1 MEAEAPLRHNEG
13 MPSIVQRTTYHAV
26 YDESVLDALRF
37 ALENGFAG
45 VQAAAELPHLSPLL
59 MSPAERRETA
69 DYRRRHGL
77 LLSLHAPDDAA
88 GLCGLD
94 PNLGAAA
101 LTYLTRLFNAAEELG
116 AHCVTLHVGPTPRF
130 RTDEPEPSVLPET
143 ARTAMLATLEANLRR
158 VAGMAAG
165 RCLACIENYGLD
177 DAMTSVLRPLVRK
190 HWLWLAHDLAKPDPG
205 GIFAQH
211 AWAVRQVHLHGRTE
225 DGRSHA
231 ALGPECEGLL
241 PHFRRLEQH
250 DVREYCIEV
259 RPRERALASLAW
271 LREAT
276 EQEG

>member
-1 MEAEAPLRHNEG
+1 
-13 MPSIVQRTTYHAV
+13 MPSILERTTYHAV
-26 YDESVLDALRF
+26 YDESVLDALRY
-37 ALENGFAG
+37 ARDHGFAG

-59 MSPAERRETA
+59 MSPTEKRETA

-94 PNLGAAA
+94 PDLSAAA

-130 RTDEPEPSVLPET
+130 RTDEPEPRLLPEP
-143 ARTAMLATLEANLRR
+143 ARAAMLAALEANLRR
-158 VAGMAAG
+158 VAGMAGG
-165 RCLACIENYGLD
+165 RCLACIENCGLD
-177 DAMTSVLRPLVRK
+177 DGMTALLRPLVRK

-205 GIFAQH
+205 GFFAQH
-211 AWAVRQVHLHGRTE
+211 VWAVRQVHLHGRTE
-225 DGRSHA
+225 DGRSHM

-241 PHFRRLEQH
+241 PHIRRLEQH

-259 RPRERALASLAW
+259 RPRERASASLEW
-271 LREAT
+271 LRQAT
-276 EQEG
+276 EQEA

>member
-1 MEAEAPLRHNEG
+1 MA
-13 MPSIVQRTTYHAV
+13 SIVQRTTYHAV

-37 ALENGFAG
+37 ALENGFSG

-59 MSPAERRETA
+59 MSPAVKQETA
-69 DYRRRHGL
+69 EYRRRHGL

-88 GLCGLD
+88 GLCCLD
-94 PNLGAAA
+94 PDLDAAA

-116 AHCVTLHVGPTPRF
+116 VHCVTLHVGATPQF
-130 RTDEPEPSVLPET
+130 GTDEAEPRTLPEP
-143 ARTAMLATLEANLRR
+143 ARAAMLATLEANLRR

-165 RCLACIENYGLD
+165 RCLACIENQGLD
-177 DAMTSVLRPLVRK
+177 DAMASRLRPLVRK

-205 GIFAQH
+205 GFFAQH
-211 AWAVRQVHLHGRTE
+211 AWAVRQVHLHVRAA

-231 ALGPECEGLL
+231 ALGPGCESLL
-241 PHFRRLEQH
+241 AHFRRLEQH

-259 RPRERALASLAW
+259 RPRERALASLTW